1 MGLGYAKRRA
11 PPCRR
16 AHAAACQRGCTTA
29 WRGSGGRCRA
39 RSAASCLARFRSW
52 GAAIALPLPPGFTS
66 SIARFLS
73 PESAFR
79 CRNLAIDERGP
90 HRTPPLPAFGRP
102 LLTATGSAAGSVL
115 PRAPPAGTR
124 PAGLGPG
131 PAPSLVPLFAYR
143 PPAARPAPRPPS
155 GPAPPP
161 PHRSE
166 EHTSALRHVAI
177 SYAVFCVKKNKE
189 RRSA

>member
-1 MGLGYAKRRA
+1 MVGRVF
-11 PPCRR
+11 
-16 AHAAACQRGCTTA
+16 
-29 WRGSGGRCRA
+29 GGKLSCSR
-39 RSAASCLARFRSW
+39 ASCDPLPQLLGLQ
-52 GAAIALPLPPGFTS
+52 GAAIALPLPSGFSS

-79 CRNLAIDERGP
+79 CRNLAIGECGP

-102 LLTATGSAAGSVL
+102 LLTATGSAAGCAP

-131 PAPSLVPLFAYR
+131 PAPSSVPLFAYR

-161 PHRSE
+161 PHPR
-166 EHTSALRHVAI
+166 
-177 SYAVFCVKKNKE
+177 
-189 RRSA
+189 